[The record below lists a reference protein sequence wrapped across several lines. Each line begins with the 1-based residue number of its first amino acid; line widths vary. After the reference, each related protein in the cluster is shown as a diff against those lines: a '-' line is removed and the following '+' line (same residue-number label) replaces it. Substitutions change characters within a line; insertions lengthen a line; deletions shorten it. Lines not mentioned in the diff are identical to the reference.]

1 MLQHPRLLVEEGSV
15 VLPELSLQLRDCKVP
30 LLQREEP
37 LVVAVE
43 AEVLPEEEEA
53 KPVAEAKS
61 VAVAEDVAVVPSQTN
76 PLLPLPI
83 LMPNLKL
90 IQTKPLSNLYCLLI
104 RGKRSLC
111 LRYAA

>member
-1 MLQHPRLLVEEGSV
+1 MLQHPLLPAEEGSA

-76 PLLPLPI
+76 PPLPLPI

-90 IQTKPLSNLYCLLI
+90 IQTVPLSNLYCLLI
-104 RGKRSLC
+104 RGVRSSLY
-111 LRYAA
+111 RYAV